1 MGCRN
6 YSSDLCFNNNCV
18 GGPPSLGLGADGAV
32 ASVCKGSVAPT
43 ASQRSQSTGTCPSE
57 LKHGTMSWSEQKGG
71 GGAGGTDGMGLWS
84 GTPVRG
90 DAWGL
95 GLLPTRSCLLA
106 CLGSCCSQA
115 EREYSKGKY
124 LKAVERIHIYGEKY
138 LFFSNFPFPS
148 PESTYQFSKCC
159 KAHYFPPCHIIHPS
173 IKDGS

>member
-1 MGCRN
+1 MW
-6 YSSDLCFNNNCV
+6 V
-18 GGPPSLGLGADGAV
+18 PPSLRLQRGRRHSRLCGSR
-32 ASVCKGSVAPT
+32 ASACKGCVAPT
-43 ASQRSQSTGTCPSE
+43 ASQCSRSVGTNPSE
-57 LKHGTMSWSEQKGG
+57 LKHGAVSSSERREAEGPGAQHGPVPIPG
-71 GGAGGTDGMGLWS
+71 ASVRGPSTWGCLGAGAAA
-84 GTPVRG
+84 VRP
-90 DAWGL
+90 L
-95 GLLPTRSCLLA
+95 V

-115 EREYSKGKY
+115 EREYSKGKC